1 MAVIDPEETVET
13 SLQFLIT
20 FPLALKRT
28 VPAVE
33 TVTVI
38 ALVIPK
44 VIVVEAKAMV
54 AVADPVTTE
63 MVKEE
68 VEEVAPLL
76 SVTVMTS
83 AESAREVGVPEIR
96 PVEVVRESPGGRDP
110 VVIA

>member
-1 MAVIDPEETVET
+1 VAVIDPEVTVET

-20 FPLALKRT
+20 LPLALKRT
-28 VPAVE
+28 FPAVE

-44 VIVVEAKAMV
+44 VIVVEAKAIV
-54 AVADPVTTE
+54 AVADPVV
-63 MVKEE
+63 MVIVKEE

-96 PVEVVRESPGGRDP
+96 PVEVVRERPGGRDP

>member
-1 MAVIDPEETVET
+1 MIDPEETVET

-20 FPLALKRT
+20 LPLALKRT
-28 VPAVE
+28 FPAVE

-54 AVADPVTTE
+54 AVAEPVTTE

-76 SVTVMTS
+76 SVAVTVT
-83 AESAREVGVPEIR
+83 AESPRDVGVPEIR

>member
-38 ALVIPK
+38 GFETPK
-44 VIVVEAKAMV
+44 IKVLEEKAMV
-54 AVADPVTTE
+54 AVAEPVV
-63 MVKEE
+63 MVI
-68 VEEVAPLL
+68 VAVVL
-76 SVTVMTS
+76 
-83 AESAREVGVPEIR
+83 SAR
-96 PVEVVRESPGGRDP
+96 
-110 VVIA
+110 